1 MWAYNVPMTA
11 PIIWLL
17 VIELIGFIFLP
28 ILFKIFAGSEDKGYC
43 FSKPLGLA
51 TIGLATWMA
60 NLFIPFGTLIIWIY
74 LILTLLT
81 VGCGYIIFYYRD
93 EILSYIQTRWKYL
106 LACESVFLA
115 TYFIFLFVRYLHPA
129 ISHTEQPMDFAFLNA
144 MLISDTG
151 GPIDPWM
158 KDANISYYYFGYW
171 IFGNIGKLTAI
182 RPEIAYN
189 LSMATVPSLVA
200 ISVFGLSSTLLKKIP
215 KLSTRFLFGII
226 SVISAIL
233 LANLQGFME
242 LLRQNMIGSSSFWN
256 LVCIDGMTDDT
267 TTVVDSWRPI
277 DFWWWF
283 KASRIT
289 NFFGNECNLKG
300 LDYTI
305 TEFPFFSYLLRDLH
319 PHVMSTPFLITF
331 IALLFIITNGKQFAR
346 FNTTNILTCVIS
358 ATCLFSAT
366 FSNLWN
372 LPILVASLFAIFF
385 LKILATDSK
394 PDPKTLWM
402 PAIILILSILFLT
415 PYLYDFQTSA
425 SGIFTTQVKTG
436 IGHGLIMWAP
446 LFIVIMP
453 SSLLHFWKSPISRR
467 WKINILLA
475 IGVAIS
481 PWIFSVFT
489 TSTGPDFDTGI
500 RGFTPLITIL
510 VFLCSL
516 TTISVTLNK
525 GFVPESL
532 SLFLI
537 SSGLLLI
544 LIPEFIYIGDVY
556 GNRMNTVF
564 KLYYQAWIILS
575 IPAGYSIF
583 SLYSYIKGSSGLKKL
598 ALNLVMVITVIV
610 VSMGLY
616 YAPAAISARASESSH
631 TTLNGLKFL
640 KDENPKLYNAIMF
653 ARENISPKDGI
664 LEIVGEW
671 GNYAQISSS
680 TGIPNIINW
689 PGHQIQWRGQSQ
701 EIEQRIEDV
710 RVIYE
715 SNDHELT
722 KRLLAN
728 YEVKYIYIGSST
740 NHNYSE
746 VNLGKFNEI
755 GDLVFGDQDGPRIYR
770 IRE

>member
-1 MWAYNVPMTA
+1 MMA
-11 PIIWLL
+11 PLIWLL

-43 FSKPLGLA
+43 FSKALGLA
-51 TIGLATWMA
+51 TIALASWMT
-60 NLFIPFGTLIIWIY
+60 NLFVPFGTLIIWIY
-74 LILTLLT
+74 LILALLI
-81 VGCGYIIFYYRD
+81 VGSGYIVIYNKNEF
-93 EILSYIQTRWKYL
+93 LSYLQNRWKYL
-106 LACESVFLA
+106 FACECVFLV
-115 TYFIFLFVRYLHPA
+115 TFLLFSFVRYLNPA
-129 ISHTEQPMDFAFLNA
+129 INHTEQLMDFAFLNA
-144 MLISDTG
+144 MLVSDTG

-158 KDANISYYYFGYW
+158 KNTDISYYYFGYW
-171 IFGNIGKLTAI
+171 IFGNIGKLTAV

-200 ISVFGLSSTLLKKIP
+200 ISVFGLSTTLLKKIP

-242 LLRQNMIGSSSFWN
+242 LIRQNMIGSSSFWN
-256 LVCIDGMTDDT
+256 LVCIDGMTDEV
-267 TTVVDSWRPI
+267 TTVVDSWRPV

-289 NFFGNECNLKG
+289 NYFGNECELKG

-305 TEFPFFSYLLRDLH
+305 TEFPFFSYLLGDLH
-319 PHVMSTPFLITF
+319 PHVMSAPFIVTF
-331 IALLFIITNGKQFAR
+331 IAILFTFTNSKR
-346 FNTTNILTCVIS
+346 LTHFNATNIFTCVIS
-358 ATCLFSAT
+358 AICLFTAS

-372 LPILVASLFAIFF
+372 LPILMASLFAIFF

-394 PDPKTLWM
+394 LDVKMLWI
-402 PAIILILSILFLT
+402 PAAMLILSILLLS

-436 IGHGLIMWAP
+436 IGHGLIMWGP

-453 SSLLHFWKSPISRR
+453 SSLMHFWKSPISRL
-467 WKINILLA
+467 WKTNILIA
-475 IGVAIS
+475 IAVAIS
-481 PWIFSVFT
+481 PWIFSLFT
-489 TSTGPDFDTGI
+489 TEIGTNLDTGI
-500 RGFTPLITIL
+500 RGFTPLITAL

-516 TTISVTLNK
+516 TTISLTMNQ
-525 GFVPESL
+525 GFSPKAL

-575 IPAGYSIF
+575 IPAGYSMY
-583 SLYSYIKGSSGLKKL
+583 SLYAYMKDSSGLKKL
-598 ALNLVMVITVIV
+598 TLNLVIAITVIV

-616 YAPAAISARASESSH
+616 YAPASISTRASESSH
-631 TTLNGLKFL
+631 KTLDGLKFL
-640 KDENPKLYNAIMF
+640 KVDNPKLYNAIMY
-653 ARENISPKDGI
+653 ARKNISPKDGI

-689 PGHQIQWRGQSQ
+689 PGHQIQWRGQIQ
-701 EIEQRIEDV
+701 EIEKRIEDV
-710 RVIYE
+710 KVIYE
-715 SNDHELT
+715 SEDHGLT
-722 KRLLAN
+722 KRLLAS
-728 YEVKYIYIGSST
+728 YQVKYVFIGSNT
-740 NHNYSE
+740 DQDYS
-746 VNLGKFNEI
+746 NTDFGKFDEI
-755 GDLVFGDQDGPRIYR
+755 GDLVFGNQDGPRIYR